1 MPEYGKVLLNIA
13 LALATLLLTAVLWRN
28 PLFLTA
34 LLILTGAAIFVI
46 RPSRS
51 SVIAYATGFVFGPVA
66 EALAIHTGAWT
77 YATSTVLGLPLW
89 LPFLWGNAALFIQ
102 NSAELSK
109 ALFTKESSRARAS
122 EPIALDPRSPMEA
135 QRRGQG
141 DASVSRRETKIGG
154 LSSPRV

>member
-1 MPEYGKVLLNIA
+1 MPEYAKVLLNIA

-51 SVIAYATGFVFGPVA
+51 SVM
-66 EALAIHTGAWT
+66 T
-77 YATSTVLGLPLW
+77 YATSKVLGLPLW

-122 EPIALDPRSPMEA
+122 EPIAFDPRSQMEA

-141 DASVSRRETKIGG
+141 DASVSRPETKIGG
-154 LSSPRV
+154 LSSP